1 MDAREELIAEAR
13 TPVYASTSDEVWGRG
28 GVAPVD
34 RDGLIERL
42 TDALES
48 QLDLERVK
56 REAGAA
62 ALRQAAEATRDAY
75 PVDLFIPIDAERVKQ
90 AQKVLAGIGLTVDGF
105 SAMAMRHWATLTDR
119 MADAIERGE

>member
-1 MDAREELIAEAR
+1 MNQY
-13 TPVYASTSDEVWGRG
+13 TPDTERVKAAAVE
-28 GVAPVD
+28 VAPITGAEFY
-34 RDGLIERL
+34 RW
-42 TDALES
+42 
-48 QLDLERVK
+48 LERVK